1 MAQGETSARIHIPTY
16 DDAVSEIHGEFTL
29 TVKDGTG
36 YRPGDPESADHRIYD
51 DDTTGLPKLR
61 ISGEKDWVN
70 EGEDVVFTLQRTGD
84 TQASLEANLLI
95 IKTKS
100 NEQCMLDQ
108 TMRDRTV
115 TITTED
121 DDRNRGDNTVVA
133 AIGLGVYLIDDSTPN
148 VDEDIV
154 WIQDDDRTTVTL
166 TPATDEFE
174 EGTQMR
180 VTLDRTGH
188 PSPLLWV
195 ETMVEVTVLH
205 PDSAKEQT
213 FSFTAPFT
221 CIDQGE
227 SSTTSQYG
235 SARRLE
241 ALGATGRIWFEQKA
255 CIDSPGSVSAGRL
268 RLRSAVPPGEASTS
282 RNSPST
288 PLHGSPHRG
297 RPDHRGRGEYR
308 HLHPAPPRRQ
318 DRQLDQDPAGPGP
331 SYAGRRLHI
340 GQHPQTVTFAATQ
353 SAATLSVPTSQDS
366 VDEAD
371 GSIKVKLLPPASRT
385 DDQYAYEIGEYRGTP
400 WTVTE
405 VTSGVTDDDYVFP
418 TMSVDDPNRT
428 RERRQHRVYRLP

>member
-1 MAQGETSARIHIPTY
+1 M
-16 DDAVSEIHGEFTL
+16 
-29 TVKDGTG
+29 KDGTG

-121 DDRNRGDNTVVA
+121 DDRNCGDNTVVA

-154 WIQDDDRTTVTL
+154 WIQDDDSTTVTL

-221 CIDQGE
+221 RIDQGE

-235 SARRLE
+235 SARRVE

-255 CIDSPGSVSAGRL
+255 CIDSPGSVSAGGCGYGAQYL
-268 RLRSAVPPGEASTS
+268 RGSQYEQDFTIYNPFMGVRIEADQTTVGEGNTATFTLHRHGGKTDSLTRTLQVWVQVTQEGDYIS
-282 RNSPST
+282 GST
-288 PLHGSPHRG
+288 P
-297 RPDHRGRGEYR
+297 
-308 HLHPAPPRRQ
+308 RR
-318 DRQLDQDPAGPGP
+318 
-331 SYAGRRLHI
+331 
-340 GQHPQTVTFAATQ
+340 
-353 SAATLSVPTSQDS
+353 
-366 VDEAD
+366 
-371 GSIKVKLLPPASRT
+371 
-385 DDQYAYEIGEYRGTP
+385 
-400 WTVTE
+400 
-405 VTSGVTDDDYVFP
+405 
-418 TMSVDDPNRT
+418 
-428 RERRQHRVYRLP
+428 